1 MRMLL
6 PSRLRSNL
14 PEDAMITRFSC
25 KNFKNITTSGVNF
38 KKINILIGPNN
49 AGKTNFIKALSF
61 LAEMLIFGRE
71 NSYKSS
77 FLQTISHNGWE
88 RVLDKHVA
96 HKEREID
103 LSWNIQLENCGFTY
117 KFSFNVGK
125 DAQQDF
131 FITCEDLE
139 NIDKPSHEERP
150 FNYFS
155 CHTRV
160 NGVGEFSTATKKGQW
175 NKRKTINVSNMDT
188 VLLQLQDI
196 LFKNPNLYK
205 NDVLRTNTVPFLE
218 KIENYFKNFYF
229 YSSAS
234 FNMAQLRVPQ
244 DIKRQGITLEK
255 DGSNFVNVFN
265 EYKASNIFFKN
276 TFDEK
281 LHELIPNLKLTDVVI
296 KHDKLAFML
305 GLNDNTQYDLEDI
318 SDGTL
323 KAMLLIMLIYLPIN
337 QGYSLLAIDEPEMN
351 LHPAWQKAL
360 GKWIQLSSN
369 FKQCFIST
377 HSPDFLDVFTDGFR
391 NGSVAIFVF
400 DPKADTLV
408 KELSYKVIQED
419 LEGWELG
426 DLYRVNEPA
435 LGGWPW

>member
-1 MRMLL
+1 
-6 PSRLRSNL
+6 
-14 PEDAMITRFSC
+14 MITRFSC
-25 KNFKNITTSGVNF
+25 KNFKNINTLGVDF

-61 LAEMLIFGRE
+61 LAEMLTLGRE

-77 FLQTISHNGWE
+77 FLQAISHNGWE
-88 RVLDKHVA
+88 RVLDKQAA
-96 HKEREID
+96 HKKREIN
-103 LSWNIQLENCGFTY
+103 LSWNIQLEQCGFTY
-117 KFSFNVGK
+117 NFDFNVGK

-131 FITCEDLE
+131 FITREELE
-139 NIDKPSHEERP
+139 NIERPAYELRP

-155 CHTRV
+155 CHTLN
-160 NGVGEFSTATKKGQW
+160 NGVGEFSTATRKGQV
-175 NKRKTINVSNMDT
+175 NKRKSITISNTDT
-188 VLLQLQDI
+188 VLLQLRDI
-196 LFKNPNLYK
+196 LFENPSLYK
-205 NDVLRTNTVPFLE
+205 DNVLRTETVPFLE
-218 KIENYFKNFYF
+218 KIENYFKKFHF
-229 YSSAS
+229 YSSAL
-234 FNMAQLRVPQ
+234 FNAAQMRAPQ
-244 DIKRQGITLEK
+244 DIKRQGVILEK

-281 LHELIPNLKLTDVVI
+281 LRELIPDLKLTDVVI
-296 KHDKLAFML
+296 KHDKLVFTL
-305 GLNDNTQYDLEDI
+305 GLNDNTQYDLEDM

-391 NGSVAIFVF
+391 NGSVAVFVF

-408 KELSYKVIQED
+408 KELSYEVIQED
-419 LEGWELG
+419 LQGWELG
-426 DLYRVNEPA
+426 DLYRVNEPT